1 MWFREDVVRRYVCK
15 SPEEIN
21 RLSYF
26 FRFRWFICNRGYLL
40 SCSFTATHEIF
51 SYKDPLRLRKTFTP
65 IVVIIWN
72 YASFSDHACLPSG
85 DSFDGLD
92 SCSHSP
98 SVSGCLGL
106 WHVPGGPISWN
117 ARDPAQSL
125 SLCFCLG
132 REERFWKFRWNTL
145 ESFQTLRLISFSL
158 SGILFFS
165 LIDPRY
171 PSISQDVFVVN
182 PTEGFLEANSSFT
195 SQTKTTLKVTFTSK

>member
-1 MWFREDVVRRYVCK
+1 MWFREDVVRRYLCK

-51 SYKDPLRLRKTFTP
+51 NYKDPLRLRKTFTP

-132 REERFWKFRWNTL
+132 REERLSLKIPMKHAGIISDVTIDLFL
-145 ESFQTLRLISFSL
+145 TLRDSFFLLNRSTLSLYQPRCFCCQSDRRISGGKL
-158 SGILFFS
+158 
-165 LIDPRY
+165 
-171 PSISQDVFVVN
+171 
-182 PTEGFLEANSSFT
+182 
-195 SQTKTTLKVTFTSK
+195 